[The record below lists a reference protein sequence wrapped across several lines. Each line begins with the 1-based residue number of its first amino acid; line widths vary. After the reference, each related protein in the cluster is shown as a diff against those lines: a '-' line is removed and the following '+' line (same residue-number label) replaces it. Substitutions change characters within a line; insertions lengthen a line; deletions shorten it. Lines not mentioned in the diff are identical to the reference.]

1 MSPGFPPYLHIRV
14 PPSDRPL
21 PSNDLERLLAL
32 LPTTDHARAVP
43 LFDKAIQDLANA
55 GPILQGLVSAASNHD
70 DPQLHTPHGLLTMVS
85 GRDLLLLTKPPG
97 GAGLLRFLFL
107 YNFTLQRRPFDAAVA
122 SAMARSVPAAPAEDL
137 AAAYAKAVRGGL
149 GEQAASVL
157 GRIALDHGL
166 EPAAHLALRASFDD
180 LGRLGHNLVTAM
192 SYVQAAEAAGRGQEL
207 VPVMNLGRLQS
218 FSLQGAP
225 AAAIPGRESAGKG
238 EADVDALG
246 ELVVEGAFDRV
257 EATLQA
263 LAFSGLADQA
273 YRPLL
278 IATSADPGFLGHSLS
293 LVHAARLASRYL
305 TPSENTWLSWKLYR
319 ILTTRFGY
327 PEFLELGPSE
337 PLDRAS
343 LLPAL
348 ESSLAYKSPP
358 AERTLRKALENGV
371 SVDERLATIV
381 DFYGNWT
388 VGEKEHTISYLN
400 AALQTAKFLGR
411 DQALLPL
418 TIALG
423 KLPF

>member
-1 MSPGFPPYLHIRV
+1 MAPT
-14 PPSDRPL
+14 
-21 PSNDLERLLAL
+21 DLERLLAL
-32 LPTTDHARAVP
+32 LPTTDHAHAVP
-43 LFDKAIQDLANA
+43 LFDRALQDLANA
-55 GPILQGLVSAASNHD
+55 GPILQRLVNAASNHD

-122 SAMARSVPAAPAEDL
+122 SAMAKSVPPAPADDL
-137 AAAYAKAVRGGL
+137 AAAYRKAVGGGL
-149 GEQAASVL
+149 GDQAASVL

-166 EPAAHLALRASFDD
+166 ETAAHVALRASLDD
-180 LGRLGHNLVTAM
+180 VGRLGHNLVTAQC
-192 SYVQAAEAAGRGQEL
+192 YVEATEAAERGGEL
-207 VPVMNLGRLQS
+207 VPLMNLARLQS
-218 FSLQGAP
+218 FSLQDVRAADIPERDGAGD
-225 AAAIPGRESAGKG
+225 AEG
-238 EADVDALG
+238 DVGALG
-246 ELVVEGAFDRV
+246 EQVVEGAFDQV

-263 LAFSGLADQA
+263 LAFSGFADQA

-278 IATSADPGFLGHSLS
+278 VATSADPGFLGHSLS
-293 LVHAARLASRYL
+293 LVHAARLASQYL

-319 ILTTRFGY
+319 TLTTRFGY

-337 PLDRAS
+337 SLDRAS

-348 ESSLAYKSPP
+348 ESSLRYKSPP
-358 AERTLRKALENGV
+358 AERTLRQALENGV
-371 SVDERLATIV
+371 SLDELLATIV